1 MIHTNLNIIHRDLK
15 PENILLH
22 NPSMKINKPKKDC
35 WDQQCFT
42 EKVQIKI
49 CDLGLSKPIELKGTE
64 TFCGSPSFISPENLL
79 GNTYDFKADVWALGS
94 LTFEL
99 MIGRSIT
106 DFFDPTKK
114 GLDAKFI
121 DGIIYVPKVEKM
133 SIECIDFL

>member
-1 MIHTNLNIIHRDLK
+1 
-15 PENILLH
+15 
-22 NPSMKINKPKKDC
+22 
-35 WDQQCFT
+35 
-42 EKVQIKI
+42 
-49 CDLGLSKPIELKGTE
+49 LSKPIELKGTE
-64 TFCGSPSFISPENLL
+64 TFCGTPNFISPENLL
-79 GNTYDFKADVWALGS
+79 GNTYDFKADVWAIGS

-99 MIGRSIT
+99 MIGRAIT

>member
-1 MIHTNLNIIHRDLK
+1 M
-15 PENILLH
+15 
-22 NPSMKINKPKKDC
+22 
-35 WDQQCFT
+35 
-42 EKVQIKI
+42 
-49 CDLGLSKPIELKGTE
+49 SKPIELKGTE

-99 MIGRSIT
+99 MIGRAIT

-121 DGIIYVPKVEKM
+121 DGIIYLPKVEKM